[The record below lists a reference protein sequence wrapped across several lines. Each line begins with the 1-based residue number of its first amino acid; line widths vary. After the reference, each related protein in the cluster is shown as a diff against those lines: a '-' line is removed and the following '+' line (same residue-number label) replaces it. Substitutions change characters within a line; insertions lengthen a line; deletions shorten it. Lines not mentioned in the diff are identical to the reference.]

1 MEERGGAGASGM
13 AYVGGL
19 GNVAKVL
26 LLLLNM
32 AFMVAG
38 CLLVYFSH
46 RVKTSGWLDAF
57 QGDYAWIG
65 TSTLIFTLV
74 LGAVVIALSAL
85 GCFGA
90 LLQQKLLLTI
100 YGIVLVLT
108 AILFVVVAV
117 GAHMANSK
125 ADDWSSVDYPATEDE
140 ASLGTNFNKL
150 YCYAQVPYYCQN
162 ASVNTVMEMFNVS
175 LSGYFSDSTTNFTNV
190 CATVTLA
197 AIDEICAVC
206 DLVAEYDEYSV
217 VLDWTESSCPRSST
231 NQVWCGGFLL
241 NATNADD
248 MSSSAPFMECRSVF
262 YELVEKWTNVVMV
275 ASIICIIAAAIVLAM
290 TGVLW
295 RNVRAARR
303 EKNIP
308 AVPAPMYQLNDQN
321 PGLSQHSEATNSNNF
336 SMHSNAPY
344 NHNAAHR
351 RYDSPY

>member
-1 MEERGGAGASGM
+1 MEERGAAGM

-46 RVKTSGWLDAF
+46 RVKSSGWLDVF

-74 LGAVVIALSAL
+74 VGAVVIALSAL

-90 LLQQKLLLTI
+90 LLQQKLLLTV
-100 YGIVLVLT
+100 YGVVLVLT
-108 AILFVVVAV
+108 AALFVVVAI

-125 ADDWSSVDYPATEDE
+125 AEDWGSQDYPATANE
-140 ASLGTNFNKL
+140 ASLGVNFNEL
-150 YCYAQVPYYCQN
+150 YCYAQVPYYCQD
-162 ASVNTVMEMFNVS
+162 AKVNTVLEMFNVS
-175 LSGYFSDSTTNFTNV
+175 LSGYFSDSTSNFTNV

-197 AIDEICAVC
+197 AIDDICAVC
-206 DLVAEYDEYSV
+206 DLVAKYDEYSV
-217 VLDWTESSCPRSST
+217 VLDWTEASCPRTSA
-231 NQVWCGGFLL
+231 NQIWCGGFLL
-241 NATNADD
+241 NATAADD
-248 MSSSAPFMECRSVF
+248 MSTSAPFMECRSVF

-275 ASIICIIAAAIVLAM
+275 ASIICVIAACVVLAM

-295 RNVRAARR
+295 KNVRAARL
-303 EKNIP
+303 EKPLPP
-308 AVPAPMYQLNDQN
+308 APAPMYQYGGGQQN
-321 PGLSQHSEATNSNNF
+321 AGLSQHSEAQTNSNNF

-344 NHNAAHR
+344 NPNAAHR

>member
-1 MEERGGAGASGM
+1 M

-46 RVKTSGWLDAF
+46 RVKSSGWLEAF

-65 TSTLIFTLV
+65 SSTLIFTMV

-90 LLQQKLLLTI
+90 LLQQKLLLTV
-100 YGIVLVLT
+100 YAVVLVLT
-108 AILFVVVAV
+108 VALFVVMAV
-117 GAHMANSK
+117 GAHIANSK
-125 ADDWSSVDYPATEDE
+125 ADDWGSQDYPATDDE
-140 ASLGTNFNKL
+140 ASLGVNFNEL
-150 YCYAQVPYYCQN
+150 YCYAQVPYYCED
-162 ASVNTVMEMFNVS
+162 ATVNTVLSMFNIS

-197 AIDEICAVC
+197 AIDDVCAVC
-206 DLVAEYDEYSV
+206 DLVAEYDQYSV
-217 VLDWTESSCPRSST
+217 VLDWAETSCPRTSA

-241 NATNADD
+241 NATEADD
-248 MSSSAPFMECRSVF
+248 MSTSAPFMECRSVF
-262 YELVEKWTNVVMV
+262 YALVEKWTNVILV
-275 ASIICIIAAAIVLAM
+275 ASIICIIAAVIVLSM
-290 TGVLW
+290 TVVLW
-295 RNVRAARR
+295 RNVRAVRQ
-303 EKNIP
+303 EKQMP
-308 AVPAPMYQLNDQN
+308 APPVPMYQFGDQN
-321 PGLSQHSEATNSNNF
+321 AGLSQHSEAPTSNNF

-344 NHNAAHR
+344 NQHNNAHR